1 MSERARGGDR
11 PPPVDASRA
20 RPAPA
25 LARSTTTLFSH
36 RFPPRS
42 PPRSPRAI
50 PHDPSRPFIVISTRC
65 RGRSVARVTRMRSR
79 AGAVKRPRASSS
91 RARCAPSDDDD
102 DERGRRGGRRRETP
116 TARRPRR
123 VVRASRGALAR
134 HSHIRM
140 SSTRPARA
148 RGNDARD
155 IHSTRR
161 PSSIVRRRR
170 DASREREEKNG
181 RSSRTS
187 LAELARSLVRS
198 RARDDVAR
206 NDRARRRVSSK
217 SAGPVASLHFF
228 IRARGYRV
236 EACVKSMYVCE
247 WFDTVK
253 KRKKRCR
260 RPVYV
265 Q

>member
-1 MSERARGGDR
+1 
-11 PPPVDASRA
+11 
-20 RPAPA
+20 
-25 LARSTTTLFSH
+25 
-36 RFPPRS
+36 
-42 PPRSPRAI
+42 
-50 PHDPSRPFIVISTRC
+50 
-65 RGRSVARVTRMRSR
+65 MRSR

-91 RARCAPSDDDD
+91 RAVRT
-102 DERGRRGGRRRETP
+102 ERRRRRRERTARRTSTRDSHRASP
-116 TARRPRR
+116 APSRSRAARRPRASFPHPN
-123 VVRASRGALAR
+123 VIHPRA
-134 HSHIRM
+134 
-140 SSTRPARA
+140 ARA

-161 PSSIVRRRR
+161 PSSVVRRRR

-187 LAELARSLVRS
+187 LAGLARSLVRS

-217 SAGPVASLHFF
+217 SARPVASLHFF

>member
-1 MSERARGGDR
+1 MAIVPLPSTPRARVPLPLSRERRRRYSPIVSSPFSPRSLARFLTTRPDPSSSSRHGAAVGRSRGDADVIPR
-11 PPPVDASRA
+11 RRRISARVVVARAVRTERRRRRRERTARRTATRDSHRAS
-20 RPAPA
+20 PAP
-25 LARSTTTLFSH
+25 S
-36 RFPPRS
+36 
-42 PPRSPRAI
+42 
-50 PHDPSRPFIVISTRC
+50 
-65 RGRSVARVTRMRSR
+65 RSR
-79 AGAVKRPRASSS
+79 VPRRPRASF
-91 RARCAPSDDDD
+91 PH
-102 DERGRRGGRRRETP
+102 P
-116 TARRPRR
+116 NVIHPPR
-123 VVRASRGALAR
+123 
-134 HSHIRM
+134 
-140 SSTRPARA
+140 ARA